1 MTTQED
7 RITTTITTN
16 ANPNHRITTR
26 KRPAYTQQKEQSRL
40 INTIQIAEHS
50 LRLRLRQTI
59 KHYHKTIQ
67 PFESTSS
74 DLTVQQFESLRLY
87 HELIRT
93 TENILILMSHYRTTD
108 LDTLLRKVIEKY
120 VFLHVISVDPR
131 QAQSLHLKVGTSLCK
146 RRNHIDSN
154 GNLTEEQNLTSNMN
168 RLKSLDAK
176 YKAGFADDANPDRW
190 FNLNGKITC
199 MEKLIEAY
207 KINQRFTLLFAVLS
221 QDVHSVKTRTTVKL
235 LLTSDLYDVY
245 EGDPDLYILDTLTM
259 ILNESDRLIS
269 RLF

>member
-1 MTTQED
+1 
-7 RITTTITTN
+7 
-16 ANPNHRITTR
+16 
-26 KRPAYTQQKEQSRL
+26 
-40 INTIQIAEHS
+40 
-50 LRLRLRQTI
+50 
-59 KHYHKTIQ
+59 
-67 PFESTSS
+67 
-74 DLTVQQFESLRLY
+74 LTVQQFESLRLY
-87 HELIRT
+87 HELIST

-120 VFLHVISVDPR
+120 VFLHVIGVDPH

-168 RLKSLDAK
+168 CLKSLDAK

-207 KINQRFTLLFAVLS
+207 KIDQRFTLLYALLS